1 MVDYYGLP
9 AEPPRAWPGRAVS
22 PTLLPA
28 IQKAIYVEEALKQ
41 DLASESPDAS
51 SRFIPFIVMHE
62 FEGILFSDCDAFSR
76 GIGRPTL
83 AKELQRI
90 RDQFATPEDINDSP
104 HTAPSKRVEALFPGY
119 EKPLLGNLA
128 ALEIGLEAIVRECT
142 NFRRWLDNL
151 VVALDA
157 IHR

>member
-1 MVDYYGLP
+1 MRYG
-9 AEPPRAWPGRAVS
+9 V
-22 PTLLPA
+22 A
-28 IQKAIYVEEALKQ
+28 IPQAN
-41 DLASESPDAS
+41 
-51 SRFIPFIVMHE
+51 
-62 FEGILFSDCDAFSR
+62 
-76 GIGRPTL
+76 
-83 AKELQRI
+83 
-90 RDQFATPEDINDSP
+90 QFATPEDINDSP

-157 IHR
+157 IHGRGLHQARIYTCKECGGLHVGVEPEDEGTVN